1 MRGLLRGLPV
11 PPRPKTHTLNPRN
24 RICFHGIFV
33 KECNDE
39 TPPAAVGD
47 VVFPSFQRCKRF
59 VQSRQTTSRARFTS
73 SQRRHLRHKGDHSS
87 TRLMPAD
94 LPGTEASEADLS
106 ANPMCRPAGS
116 PKPQSQTWYITS
128 AKIRHS
134 LTPHPV
140 IKRLPGWG
148 FRCLE
153 FRGLGVWGFRVWVWG
168 SLLIWLG
175 IVTTGD
181 SGVCPLGADRISE
194 T

>member
-11 PPRPKTHTLNPRN
+11 PPRPKTRTLNPRN

-116 PKPQSQTWYITS
+116 PKPQSQTWYS
-128 AKIRHS
+128 NKRENPAFPDP
-134 LTPHPV
+134 TPSNQ
-140 IKRLPGWG
+140 
-148 FRCLE
+148 E
-153 FRGLGVWGFRVWVWG
+153 ASGLGVSVFGVSGFG
-168 SLLIWLG
+168 SL
-175 IVTTGD
+175 
-181 SGVCPLGADRISE
+181 GV
-194 T
+194 